1 MFYPAELAYR
11 NYMPDELESG
21 MLFMKILH
29 QGTIK
34 ESIEIWTLDRV
45 PQDKDRFLSE
55 NGAPIELYVIDEDGE
70 LLAEPDEIAWFD
82 LGEAFMTLTD
92 ISLKEI
98 NIILNEYDGLVEI
111 EISDEDYEEGYVS
124 PSYQMDKVTLRF
136 LTEYDED
143 EEEDDDLSDWNITIN
158 DGLNELDD

>member
-29 QGTIK
+29 QGTVK
-34 ESIEIWTLDRV
+34 ESVEVWTLDRV

-55 NGAPIELYVIDEDGE
+55 NGAPIELYVMDEDGE
-70 LLAEPDEIAWFD
+70 ILANPEEIAWFD

-98 NIILNEYDGLVEI
+98 NIILNEYDGLLEI
-111 EISDEDYEEGYVS
+111 EISDEDYEEGFIS

-136 LTEYDED
+136 LTDYDK
-143 EEEDDDLSDWNITIN
+143 EEEDLSDWNVTLN
-158 DGLNELDD
+158 DELEDL

>member
-29 QGTIK
+29 QGTVK
-34 ESIEIWTLDRV
+34 ESVEVWTLDRV

-55 NGAPIELYVIDEDGE
+55 NGAPIELYIMDEDGE
-70 LLAEPDEIAWFD
+70 ILANPEEIAWFD

-98 NIILNEYDGLVEI
+98 NIILNEYDGLLEI
-111 EISDEDYEEGYVS
+111 EISDEDYEEGFIS

-136 LTEYDED
+136 LTDYDK
-143 EEEDDDLSDWNITIN
+143 EEEDLSDWNVTLN
-158 DGLNELDD
+158 DELEDL

>member
-34 ESIEIWTLDRV
+34 ESIEVWTLDRV
-45 PQDKDRFLSE
+45 PQNKDVFLSE
-55 NGAPIELYVIDEDGE
+55 NGAPIELYVMDEEGE
-70 LLAEPDEIAWFD
+70 VLAEPEEIAWFD

-136 LTEYDED
+136 LTDYDED
-143 EEEDDDLSDWNITIN
+143 EDDLSDWDVTIE
-158 DGLNELDD
+158 DGLED

>member
-34 ESIEIWTLDRV
+34 ETVEVWTLDKA

-55 NGAPIELYVIDEDGE
+55 NGAPIELYVMDEDGE
-70 LLAEPDEIAWFD
+70 VLAEPEEIAWFD

-111 EISDEDYEEGYVS
+111 EISDEDYEEGWVS

-136 LTEYDED
+136 LTDYDED
-143 EEEDDDLSDWNITIN
+143 EDDLSDWNVTID
-158 DGLNELDD
+158 DGLEDL

>member
-1 MFYPAELAYR
+1 MYYTAELAYR
-11 NYMPDELESG
+11 NYMPDKLESG

-34 ESIEIWTLDRV
+34 ETLEVWTLNKM
-45 PQDKDRFLSE
+45 PQNKDLFLSE
-55 NGAPIELYVIDEDGE
+55 NGAPIELYVIDEEGE
-70 LLAEPDEIAWFD
+70 ILAEQKEIAWFD
-82 LGEAFMTLTD
+82 LGKAFMTLTD

-111 EISDEDYEEGYVS
+111 EINDEDYEEGYVS

-136 LTEYDED
+136 LTYYDE
-143 EEEDDDLSDWNITIN
+143 DDLSDWNVTLN
-158 DGLNELDD
+158 NGLEDL

>member
-34 ESIEIWTLDRV
+34 ETVEVWTLDRV

-55 NGAPIELYVIDEDGE
+55 NGAPIELYVMDEEGE
-70 LLAEPDEIAWFD
+70 LLAEPEEIAWFD

-111 EISDEDYEEGYVS
+111 EISDEDYEEGWVS

-136 LTEYDED
+136 LTDYDED
-143 EEEDDDLSDWNITIN
+143 EDDLSDWNVTID
-158 DGLNELDD
+158 DGLEDL

>member
-1 MFYPAELAYR
+1 MYYPAELVYK

-29 QGTIK
+29 PGTVK
-34 ESIEIWTLDRV
+34 ELIELWTLDRV

-55 NGAPIELYVIDEDGE
+55 NGAPIELFIVDEEGE
-70 LLAEPDEIAWFD
+70 VLAEPEEIAWFD

-92 ISLKEI
+92 ISLKEL
-98 NIILNEYDGLVEI
+98 NIILNEYDGLVEM
-111 EISDEDYEEGYVS
+111 EIDDEDYEEGYVS

-136 LTEYDED
+136 LTDYDED
-143 EEEDDDLSDWNITIN
+143 EDDLSDWDVTIE
-158 DGLNELDD
+158 DGLED

>member
-34 ESIEIWTLDRV
+34 ESIEVWTLDRV

-55 NGAPIELYVIDEDGE
+55 NGAPIELYVMDEEGE
-70 LLAEPDEIAWFD
+70 LLAEPEEIAWFD

-143 EEEDDDLSDWNITIN
+143 EEDDDLSDWNVTID

>member
-70 LLAEPDEIAWFD
+70 LLAEPEEIAWFD

-111 EISDEDYEEGYVS
+111 EISDEDYEEGYIS

-143 EEEDDDLSDWNITIN
+143 EEDDDLSDWNVTID

>member
-21 MLFMKILH
+21 MLFMNILH

-55 NGAPIELYVIDEDGE
+55 NGAPIELYVMDEEGE
-70 LLAEPDEIAWFD
+70 ILAEPEEIAWFD

-143 EEEDDDLSDWNITIN
+143 EEDDDLSDWNITIN
-158 DGLNELDD
+158 DGLEDL

>member
-34 ESIEIWTLDRV
+34 ESVEVWTLDRV

-55 NGAPIELYVIDEDGE
+55 NGAPIELYVMDEEGE
-70 LLAEPDEIAWFD
+70 VLAEPDEIAWFD

-98 NIILNEYDGLVEI
+98 NIILNEYDGIVEI
-111 EISDEDYEEGYVS
+111 EISDEDYEEGWVS

-143 EEEDDDLSDWNITIN
+143 EDDLSDWNVTIN
-158 DGLNELDD
+158 DGLEDL

>member
-34 ESIEIWTLDRV
+34 ESIEVWTLDRV

-55 NGAPIELYVIDEDGE
+55 NGAPIELYVMDEEGE
-70 LLAEPDEIAWFD
+70 LLAEPEEIAWFD

-136 LTEYDED
+136 LTEYDE
-143 EEEDDDLSDWNITIN
+143 EEEDLSDWNVTIN
-158 DGLNELDD
+158 DGLEDL

>member
-143 EEEDDDLSDWNITIN
+143 EEDDDLSDWNVTID